1 MSHFLRNTA
10 SWVLLI
16 CLVVIVIA
24 ANSAYTIHTLGELES
39 LERRLFTTNKV
50 INSINTL
57 HVAILRAESGQR
69 GYLLTQQ
76 EDYLSDYE
84 KTLNRVNRL
93 IEQVEENAITSDY
106 PVQEARLEQLIDLS
120 KVKLKALIEVVE
132 LAREGQLDQAMTLF
146 STDRGLLL
154 YDEFETLFVEI
165 DQQERQL
172 QNQHIDS
179 LMKLRADSITNLI
192 ISAVTTTLLIV
203 GIFFLLR
210 MNIRDTISYQRDLQQ
225 HNMVLESK
233 VKERTAEL
241 QVFAEE
247 LSRSN
252 RELEDFAFVASHDL
266 QEPLRKIRAF
276 GNRISTGYESVMD
289 ERGQDFLRRMLN
301 AAERMSMLISD
312 LLAFSRVTTRGKDF
326 TSTDLNSIV
335 ASVLDDLEIK
345 IEETSAVIE
354 LDDLPTIQADTTQMN
369 QLFLNLLSN
378 ALKFVK
384 PDTTPHI
391 SVRYASIDETNV
403 EGLHLLPGLK
413 WFKITLQDNGIGFE
427 QSFAE
432 KIFAPFQRLHGRSEY
447 QGTGIGLAV
456 CRRIVERHN
465 GTIQA
470 FGEPQQ
476 GARFEIYLPE
486 DGQPFTSLQQQGVI
500 SRAEQ

>member
-10 SWVLLI
+10 SWILLI
-16 CLVVIVIA
+16 SLVVIVIA
-24 ANSAYTIHTLGELES
+24 ANSAYTIHTLDELAS

-69 GYLLTQQ
+69 GYLLTQK
-76 EDYLSDYE
+76 EEYLTDYE
-84 KTLNRVNRL
+84 TTLDSVNRL
-93 IEQVEENAITSDY
+93 IEKVEQNAISSDFSE
-106 PVQEARLEQLIDLS
+106 QEQRLQQLVDLS
-120 KVKLKALIEVVE
+120 KVKLTSLIEVVE
-132 LAREGQLDQAMTLF
+132 LARQGQREQALTLF
-146 STDRGLLL
+146 STDRGLVQ
-154 YDEFETLFVEI
+154 YDEFETLFVKIE
-165 DQQERQL
+165 QQERQL
-172 QNQHIDS
+172 QSQHVNS
-179 LMKLRADSITNLI
+179 LMKLRADAITNLV
-192 ISAVTTTLLIV
+192 ISAVTTALLIL

-210 MNIRDTISYQRDLQQ
+210 INIRETISHQRELQQ

-233 VKERTAEL
+233 VEERTAEL
-241 QVFAEE
+241 QVYAEE

-276 GNRISTGYESVMD
+276 GNRVSTGYESVMD
-289 ERGQDFLRRMLN
+289 ERGKDFLRRMLN

-312 LLAFSRVTTRGKDF
+312 LLEFSRVTTRGKDF
-326 TSTDLNSIV
+326 VSTDLNNV
-335 ASVLDDLEIK
+335 MESVLDDLEIK
-345 IEETSAVIE
+345 IEETSAVIDV
-354 LDDLPTIQADTTQMN
+354 DDLPTIQADTSQMN

-378 ALKFVK
+378 ALKFIK
-384 PDTTPHI
+384 SDTTPHI
-391 SVRYASIDETNV
+391 SLRYESLYSENV
-403 EGLHLLPGLK
+403 ESLHLLPGLK

-427 QSFAE
+427 QNFAE

-470 FGEPQQ
+470 FSEPQQ

-486 DGQPFTSLQQQGVI
+486 DGQPFTNLQQQGVI
-500 SRAEQ
+500 SHA